1 MERLVEWINRQ
12 ALSSK
17 LKWTYLVTS
26 AGVMFVST
34 LFLIGVQLFFFTGA
48 LVRQTQAQATM
59 AAENL
64 SAAMAFADVEAAG
77 DILAALR
84 LAPDVQAASAFD
96 AKGALFVH
104 FLRAPM
110 APPAMAVPPDGADA
124 AMDLRGISVARP
136 IEVHGKRLGTVLVR
150 GSVDGVYRQLGLY
163 LALALPTMLA
173 LLGLSYLVLSRLQRF
188 VTDPIMALAA
198 VSEQIS
204 RQGDYSLRAAVSP
217 AADIGTLALTF
228 NGMLERIQKRE
239 RELETEINERKRIEV
254 KLDRLAH
261 YDPVT
266 QLNNRL
272 FFNERLESVIARSRK
287 FDERTILMFIDLDNF
302 KSVNDTLGHDIGDE
316 LLRLVSR
323 RLSETLR
330 FGDVISRIGGD
341 EFGIILENV
350 GHVGVASMLAE
361 KCLAKLADPICIHG
375 HDIHI
380 GASIGISVYPD
391 DADDMHALLKYADTA
406 MYYAKNGGKNAWR
419 TFTPSMQDDARRRF
433 QLDNSLRR
441 ALERGEFVLHY
452 QPQVDLQSGAIVA
465 VEALIRWVHPELG
478 LVSPNDFIPVAEDS
492 GVIVPIGE
500 WVLREAC
507 RDLKRWRDLGHRVG
521 VAVNLSG
528 RQLQEEGLVAA
539 VLATLREAAVEPSWI
554 ELELTESMLMEASA
568 DIVERLHRLADA
580 GIQLAI
586 DDFGTGY
593 SSMSYLKTFPVHAL
607 KVDRSFVRGLPHSA
621 EDAAITRAIIAMTR
635 SLKMDIVAEG
645 IETPEQGDFLRANGC
660 DKGQGF
666 LYGRP
671 CPAAEIGRLLANPG
685 PHRRHAAD
693 GCTMAPSD
701 SMT

>member
-1 MERLVEWINRQ
+1 MERLIGWINRQ

-26 AGVMFVST
+26 GGVMFVST
-34 LFLIGVQLFFFTGA
+34 LFLIGVQLFFFSGA

-59 AAENL
+59 AGENL
-64 SAAMAFADVEAAG
+64 SAAMAFADAEAAR

-84 LAPDVQAASAFD
+84 LAPDVEAAAAYD
-96 AKGALFVH
+96 AGGRPFVSFVRDGA
-104 FLRAPM
+104 APAAKA
-110 APPAMAVPPDGADA
+110 APPDAPDVT
-124 AMDLRGISVARP
+124 MNLRTISVVRP
-136 IEVHGKRLGTVLVR
+136 IQVGSKRLGTVLVR
-150 GSVDGVYRQLGLY
+150 SSVHSVVRQLGLY
-163 LALALPTMLA
+163 LALALPVMLA
-173 LLGLSYLVLSRLQRF
+173 LLGVSYLVLSRLQRF
-188 VTDPIMALAA
+188 VTDPILALSA

-204 RQGDYSLRAAVSP
+204 RQGDYSLRARVSP
-217 AADIGTLALTF
+217 AADIGMLALTF

-239 RELETEINERKRIEV
+239 RELEAEINERKRIEV

-261 YDPVT
+261 YDSVT
-266 QLNNRL
+266 QLTNRH
-272 FFNERLESVIARSRK
+272 FFNERLEAVIARSRK

-302 KSVNDTLGHDIGDE
+302 KTVNDTLGHDIGDE

-323 RLSETLR
+323 RLSDTLR

-350 GHVGVASMLAE
+350 GQVNVASMLAE
-361 KCLAKLADPICIHG
+361 KCLAKLADPIRIHG

-419 TFTPSMQDDARRRF
+419 TFTPSMQDDARKRF
-433 QLDNSLRR
+433 QLDNNLRR
-441 ALERGEFVLHY
+441 ALERDEFVLHY
-452 QPQVDLQSGAIVA
+452 QPQVDLQSGAIVG

-478 LVSPNDFIPVAEDS
+478 MVSPIDFIPVAEDS
-492 GVIVPIGE
+492 GVIVQIGE

-507 RDLKRWRDLGHRVG
+507 RDLKGWHAHGHRLRA
-521 VAVNLSG
+521 AVNLSG
-528 RQLQEEGLVAA
+528 RQLQEAGLVPA
-539 VLATLREAAVEPSWI
+539 VLATLREAGVDPCWI
-554 ELELTESMLMEASA
+554 ELELTESMLMDASP
-568 DIVERLHRLADA
+568 DIVERLHLLAHA

-607 KVDRSFVRGLPHSA
+607 KVDRSFVRGLPHNP
-621 EDAAITRAIIAMTR
+621 EDAAITRAVIAMTR
-635 SLKMDIVAEG
+635 SLRMEVVAEG
-645 IETPEQGDFLRANGC
+645 IETQEQSDFLRANGC
-660 DKGQGF
+660 DKAQGY

-671 CPAAEIGRLLANPG
+671 CPAAQIAQMLADARPC
-685 PHRRHAAD
+685 RRTED
-693 GCTMAPSD
+693 GCVVD
-701 SMT
+701 